1 MAENIVD
8 FLQAIE
14 VEREHS
20 EFLIGAFAGLD
31 HLGQRLQECGAVRQ
45 IGQAVM
51 IGHVGH
57 PRFGLATV
65 GDVLVRLDEILRLA
79 GFIEHRH
86 ATRQEQPQAVFR
98 ADRMFFD
105 EQAALLDRG
114 LVPYSDQ
121 LGFPGVEN
129 IRRRQPGGV
138 FAPPIEDGLGAA
150 IGEQVSSVTDTL
162 DDQRDRNV
170 VDDQLEK
177 LLGILQ
183 FLEKR
188 SAFSDIVE

>member
-1 MAENIVD
+1 M
-8 FLQAIE
+8 
-14 VEREHS
+14 
-20 EFLIGAFAGLD
+20 
-31 HLGQRLQECGAVRQ
+31 
-45 IGQAVM
+45 
-51 IGHVGH
+51 GH

-129 IRRRQPGGV
+129 IRRR
-138 FAPPIEDGLGAA
+138 
-150 IGEQVSSVTDTL
+150 
-162 DDQRDRNV
+162 
-170 VDDQLEK
+170 
-177 LLGILQ
+177 
-183 FLEKR
+183 
-188 SAFSDIVE
+188 